1 MRRAAAA
8 IAATVLLLL
17 GASACESTGKKE
29 MSSAEVMLQERMAA
43 VLLREGRAPEAEKV
57 YRDILP
63 QDPKN
68 PEVHDGL
75 GAALLIQGKPKDA
88 ESSFDKAVDLAPD
101 RALYLIH
108 RATARIQRA
117 KFSEA
122 AQDLQQAEQLGGPT
136 DRFDIALQWG
146 ELRQRMGEFAGAE
159 VEYSKALTIGA
170 QDLFAAYFGRGVAR
184 ESQGNFEGAAEDYL
198 ESVRLRQRSAE
209 ANLRLGL
216 ALVQLRRVP
225 LGRRYLERTVELDP
239 GGESGERARILLDSI
254 PATPPKGAS

>member
-1 MRRAAAA
+1 VRRRAAATA
-8 IAATVLLLL
+8 GILLSIGAA
-17 GASACESTGKKE
+17 ACSSNKKT

-43 VLLREGRAPEAEKV
+43 VLLREGRASEAEKV
-57 YRDILP
+57 YREVLP
-63 QDPKN
+63 MDSKN

-75 GAALLIQGKPKDA
+75 GASLLIQGKPKEA
-88 ESSFDKAVDLAPD
+88 EASFDDAVELAPD

-108 RATARIQRA
+108 RATARIQRG
-117 KFSEA
+117 KFPEA

-146 ELRQRMGEFAGAE
+146 DLRQRMGEFAGAE

-184 ESQGNFEGAAEDYL
+184 ESQGNFGGAAEDYL
-198 ESVRLRQRSAE
+198 EAVRLRTKSAE

-254 PATPPKGAS
+254 PANVPPKGAS